1 MYTLQV
7 RHVSLHVPQ
16 EFHDNLSPGLACRT
30 CETSLIGI
38 IYITL
43 YVITLIASQSWNFGR
58 GFYCMPII
66 VNRYGIAR

>member
-1 MYTLQV
+1 MYTLPV
-7 RHVSLHVPQ
+7 HHVSLHVPK
-16 EFHDNLSPGLACRT
+16 EYHDNLSPGLACPT

-43 YVITLIASQSWNFGR
+43 YVITLIASQTWSYGR

-66 VNRYGIAR
+66 VNRYGKAR